1 MTCRKCSE
9 SSETIS
15 SIQTESQPANAVPP
29 NLESVCESVESE
41 ANSLN
46 YFNKLCLSKNI
57 FLATS
62 LVLTSLLEGLGWYQS
77 DHQYPVLQ

>member
-1 MTCRKCSE
+1 MTCRKCSK

-41 ANSLN
+41 ADPLN
-46 YFNKLCLSKNI
+46 YLN
-57 FLATS
+57 
-62 LVLTSLLEGLGWYQS
+62 E
-77 DHQYPVLQ
+77 

>member
-15 SIQTESQPANAVPP
+15 SIQTESQPTNAVPP

-41 ANSLN
+41 ADPLN
-46 YFNKLCLSKNI
+46 YFN
-57 FLATS
+57 
-62 LVLTSLLEGLGWYQS
+62 V
-77 DHQYPVLQ
+77 